1 MLTIMAVA
9 ATVIVNKFF
18 YCVFEFDKMKSNIL
32 LLVSV
37 ISVRSFSIVQIPA
50 IGRPLFSVRLIEC

>member
-18 YCVFEFDKMKSNIL
+18 YCVFDFDKMKSNIL
-32 LLVSV
+32 LLVFV

-50 IGRPLFSVRLIEC
+50 IGRPLFNVRLIEC